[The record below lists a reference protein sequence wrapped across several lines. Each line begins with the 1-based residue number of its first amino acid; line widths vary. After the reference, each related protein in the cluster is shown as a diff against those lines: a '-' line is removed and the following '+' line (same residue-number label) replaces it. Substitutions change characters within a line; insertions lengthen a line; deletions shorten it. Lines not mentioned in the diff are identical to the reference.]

1 MVISTPRTI
10 PLKISHR
17 QCNIGREKKPFK
29 KNSIQHLTN
38 GYQMRL
44 IFSDYFDHHFC
55 VNSQIVRNS
64 KRKGLAAMLL
74 VKLGFLLPVFVVCG
88 QLYLFA
94 VTRQGVEKQDY
105 CRGVG
110 IGYFTIGTVSLVSR
124 DVYFTFGGLILIML
138 GLRLIAHG
146 LDRLD
151 KQIFIDRHE
160 GSSKD

>member
-1 MVISTPRTI
+1 
-10 PLKISHR
+10 
-17 QCNIGREKKPFK
+17 
-29 KNSIQHLTN
+29 
-38 GYQMRL
+38 
-44 IFSDYFDHHFC
+44 
-55 VNSQIVRNS
+55 
-64 KRKGLAAMLL
+64 MLL

-94 VTRQGVEKQDY
+94 ITRQGVEKQDY

-124 DVYFTFGGLILIML
+124 DVYFTFSGLILIML

-151 KQIFIDRHE
+151 KKIRIDRHDD
-160 GSSKD
+160 SSKD